1 MPRIPSLPPMLP
13 LASLLGPLLV
23 CACAGGTDGA
33 ARSQADTPN
42 VIAREVHPAPPFDAA
57 RAWAD
62 LVHLV
67 SLGPRHTGSA
77 PMQQQL
83 AFLKAELA
91 AVGLESKTETFKIQ
105 VPKLEFTPEGE
116 LEFTNLWA
124 DLEPAGADENTPVVI
139 VASHMDTKLLGP
151 NFLGANDGGS
161 STAAVLEL
169 ARALAKGPERAVS
182 YRFLFL
188 DGEEAVNPLVWQYPD
203 HTYGSRYHAKE
214 ITKRKNSNR
223 FKAMV
228 LLDLV
233 GDKDLVLSKDLN
245 STRWLQDMFAKAG
258 TKAGHGS
265 LFWNSRVMPIKDDHL
280 RFKEELEIPVLD
292 LIDFEYGPDNAY
304 WHTDADTL
312 AHCSQASLLKIGE
325 ATLAGL
331 VALEKRLTER

>member
-1 MPRIPSLPPMLP
+1 MPRIPSPTPTQS
-13 LASLLGPLLV
+13 LASLLGPLLLY
-23 CACAGGTDGA
+23 ACAGGTDGA
-33 ARSQADTPN
+33 ARNQPDPPSVAS
-42 VIAREVHPAPPFDAA
+42 REVHPAPPFDDA

-67 SLGPRHTGSA
+67 SLGPRHTASA

-91 AVGLESKTETFKIQ
+91 SAGLEAKTETFKSA
-105 VPKLEFTPEGE
+105 VPVMQYTATGE
-116 LEFTNLWA
+116 LEFTNMWA
-124 DLEPAGADENTPVVI
+124 DLEPAGADKNTPMVI

-161 STAAVLEL
+161 STAALLEL
-169 ARALAKGPERAVS
+169 ARGLAQGPERAVS

-203 HTYGSRYHAKE
+203 HTYGSRHHAKE
-214 ITKRKNSNR
+214 LSKRPISSR
-223 FKAMV
+223 VKAMV

-245 STRWLQDMFAKAG
+245 STRWLQDLFAQAG

-265 LFWNSRVMPIKDDHL
+265 LFWNPRVMPIKDDHL
-280 RFKEELEIPVLD
+280 RFKEELGIPVLD
-292 LIDFEYGPDNAY
+292 LIDFDYGPDNAY

-312 AHCSQASLLKIGE
+312 DHCSQASLLKIGE

-331 VALEKRLTER
+331 VALEKRLTKQ